1 MVTTDLLAR
10 GFDFPD
16 LSLVINYDVP
26 LKQVTFVHRVGW
38 TGRANKEGKAITFFT
53 KEDIPIIR
61 KMAELL
67 KESHC

>member
-26 LKQVTFVHRVGW
+26 LKQVTFVKKKILKQK
-38 TGRANKEGKAITFFT
+38 KEKS
-53 KEDIPIIR
+53 KNSKNE
-61 KMAELL
+61 EL
-67 KESHC
+67 KEKQ